1 MARTIDDFT
10 GAYGQDWTTGI
21 LAEHVHLAE
30 QAGVEIDVPILC
42 GEIVEIWTEDG
53 RIHGRCGTEVEPGGF
68 ACPGHTDEINAW
80 RNMSEWERIDVERM
94 EEGF

>member
-1 MARTIDDFT
+1 MTIDNFT

-30 QAGVEIDVPILC
+30 AAGVEIDVPILC

-53 RIHGRCGTEVEPGGF
+53 RMSGRCGTPVEPDGF
-68 ACPGHTDEINAW
+68 ACPGHTAEINAW
-80 RNMSEWERIDVERM
+80 RNMSEAERIYLEH
-94 EEGF
+94 EEC